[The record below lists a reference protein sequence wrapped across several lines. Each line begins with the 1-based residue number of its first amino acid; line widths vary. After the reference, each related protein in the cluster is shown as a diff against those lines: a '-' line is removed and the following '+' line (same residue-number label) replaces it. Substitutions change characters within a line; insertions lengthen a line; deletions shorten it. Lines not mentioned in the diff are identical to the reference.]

1 MENTH
6 TLALRFFHKKYFEM
20 KMAELIVA
28 LMNTRDWLT
37 NVKNKI
43 KRVKAELKIA
53 EAHVKADDA
62 VKS

>member
-28 LMNTRDWLT
+28 ETELDNANVALMNTRD
-37 NVKNKI
+37 
-43 KRVKAELKIA
+43 
-53 EAHVKADDA
+53 
-62 VKS
+62 